1 MPHDPSSY
9 GAAPPPGRASTN
21 PYGSPPS
28 GGPAAGSDVEAMRV
42 AADASPWAPV
52 ATRADHEHPR
62 AAQGYGRHASPWSW
76 HSLRPR
82 VGATLHGLVRIGRWL
97 LLPLL
102 VMLVV
107 AIVLHSRM
115 SNGRVDVPLDGTPT
129 SVTVERGSDVWLWVP
144 EDAPGVDCSA
154 TDSEGL
160 GLEPRWLLRQLTND
174 DLVSAL
180 VMPSG
185 STGTFEIACEPA
197 DDGQLVPAPAT
208 AHVGVAPAPSADRVA
223 AYYTLTRVSTA
234 GLVVVGAA
242 TVVLWILWGVL
253 RAARVLPRLR

>member
-1 MPHDPSSY
+1 MNWYEPAGTVNVRDQVPFDASRWA
-9 GAAPPPGRASTN
+9 GAQ
-21 PYGSPPS
+21 
-28 GGPAAGSDVEAMRV
+28 AGSQ
-42 AADASPWAPV
+42 S
-52 ATRADHEHPR
+52 
-62 AAQGYGRHASPWSW
+62 AAQPI
-76 HSLRPR
+76 SLWR
-82 VGATLHGLVRIGRWL
+82 
-97 LLPLL
+97 
-102 VMLVV
+102 
-107 AIVLHSRM
+107 S
-115 SNGRVDVPLDGTPT
+115 PT